1 MSSAAPAEVSA
12 AALDTNSLGAVLRA
26 RWDALKGGDV
36 GSLPVI
42 VGIVAI
48 TIFFTAKTSIFFSA
62 VNFSNLIQQMAGTT
76 VIAIGVVFVLLIGE
90 IDLSVGYVSGL
101 ASVVVAETQ
110 LPGAS
115 HDYPG
120 LVAMLFAILSAAGI
134 GVIQGSIVAFLGVPS
149 FVVTLAGLLIAQGL
163 II

>member
-1 MSSAAPAEVSA
+1 MSSAAPAEVSVA
-12 AALDTNSLGAVLRA
+12 ATEDQSFAGVLRG
-26 RWDALKGGDV
+26 RWVALKSGDV

-42 VGIVAI
+42 VGIIAI
-48 TIFFTAKTSIFFSA
+48 TIFFTSKTNIFFTA
-62 VNFSNLIQQMAGTT
+62 VNFSNLIQQAAGTT

-134 GVIQGSIVAFLGVPS
+134 GVIQ
-149 FVVTLAGLLIAQGL
+149 
-163 II
+163 